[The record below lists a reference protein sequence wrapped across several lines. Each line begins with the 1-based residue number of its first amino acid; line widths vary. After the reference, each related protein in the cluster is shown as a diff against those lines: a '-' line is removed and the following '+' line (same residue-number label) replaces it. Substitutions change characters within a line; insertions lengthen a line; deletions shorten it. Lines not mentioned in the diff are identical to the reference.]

1 MSSRVVK
8 IILTVIILILLFIV
22 GILSIR
28 EICIR
33 KEKDLNNSNPMS
45 KEEVINLLENP
56 VSNYWIRTI
65 SEEMN
70 GKSMPQEVLVKDG
83 KFKVYMYSDAIQWI
97 DTNTKEKLQIDN
109 ESKTAFLSHDGEAIK
124 QTAYFNDDSAKYKYL
139 GEKVENNK
147 RIIVVELDGK
157 TIDRRIT
164 INKDT
169 GIIEGIKEFEKSGLI
184 TTSIKNENIED
195 KFDRV
200 TDEDIAK
207 PDLTG
212 YTINEIE

>member
-1 MSSRVVK
+1 
-8 IILTVIILILLFIV
+8 
-22 GILSIR
+22 
-28 EICIR
+28 
-33 KEKDLNNSNPMS
+33 MS

-65 SEEMN
+65 SEEMD

-184 TTSIKNENIED
+184 TTSIKNENIEV
-195 KFDRV
+195 KYDRV
-200 TDEDIAK
+200 TDEDIDK
-207 PDLTG
+207 PDLTE
-212 YTINEIE
+212 YKINEIDWMKKESLK

>member
-83 KFKVYMYSDAIQWI
+83 KFKVYMYSDLIQWV
-97 DTNTKEKLQIDN
+97 DANTKEMLQINN
-109 ESKTAFLSHDGEAIK
+109 ESKTALLSHDGATIK
-124 QTAYFNDDSAKYKYL
+124 QTTYFNDSSIKYKYL
-139 GEKVENNK
+139 GEKEENNK
-147 RIIVVELDGK
+147 KIIVVELKGK
-157 TIDRRIT
+157 SVDRRLT

-169 GIIEGIKEFEKSGLI
+169 GIIEGIKEFEKKGLI
-184 TTSIKNENIED
+184 TTSIKKDNIEVQYD
-195 KFDRV
+195 SV